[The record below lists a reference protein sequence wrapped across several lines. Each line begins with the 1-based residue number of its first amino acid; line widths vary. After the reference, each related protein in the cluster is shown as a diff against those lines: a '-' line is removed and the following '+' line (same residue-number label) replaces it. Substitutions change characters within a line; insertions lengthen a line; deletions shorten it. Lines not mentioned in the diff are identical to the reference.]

1 MDVLTYNR
9 MPDTSASE
17 TPVVMTDIVRV
28 ETTIVSDG
36 GEQFQVML
44 LDADDSFDVAVKW
57 PNGESEIVWS
67 LVRERT
73 IEG

>member
-1 MDVLTYNR
+1 MDIVTYRR

-17 TPVVMTDIVRV
+17 HGEITPDVVRA
-28 ETTIVSDG
+28 ETITTADDG
-36 GEQFQVML
+36 QQFMVML

-67 LVRERT
+67 LVRER
-73 IEG
+73 ENQ

>member
-1 MDVLTYNR
+1 